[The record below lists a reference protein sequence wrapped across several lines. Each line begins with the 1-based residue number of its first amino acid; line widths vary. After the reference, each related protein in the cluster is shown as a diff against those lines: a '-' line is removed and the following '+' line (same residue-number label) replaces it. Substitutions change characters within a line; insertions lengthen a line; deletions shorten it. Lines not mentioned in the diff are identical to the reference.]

1 MKKLSFLI
9 ILLSIN
15 VSANSILIKSGQIND
30 GFGNSFIGDILIVD
44 EKIVEVGKFLNSSS
58 AKIIEAKGKPVTP
71 GLISPISNIGVVEI
85 NALDVTNDDSPDF
98 FGPGFSVFNAFNP
111 HSTLI
116 PWNRSNGVTSSIS
129 TPGYSSQIFKG
140 MGSFYLLDGD
150 IDITGNADVAMY
162 SRLGAVGGSRAE
174 TIQIMESMFELA
186 LNKDELELEEL
197 LGTTFASS
205 IDMQL
210 QDIQA
215 LSRVVNREIPLVLEV
230 NRAIDILQALRL
242 KNDYDL
248 ELVLMS
254 VEEAPLVLDQILASG
269 VSVII
274 DPMDNIPDSFDELA
288 SNIKLGGI
296 LSNAGI
302 KVMFS
307 TQRSHNYHLM
317 RQGAGNAVAHGMTY
331 QAGISGMTSIVADV
345 FNIQDRGSI
354 KEGHFADIVIWSE
367 DPLEPSAYPTTVI
380 INGSEMSLETRA
392 SRLTER
398 YTDKRDIPS
407 SYKH

>member
-9 ILLSIN
+9 VLLSIN

-30 GFGNSFIGDILIVD
+30 GLGNSFIGDILIVD

-162 SRLGAVGGSRAE
+162 ARLGAIGGSRAE

-205 IDMQL
+205 MDMQL

-215 LSRVVNREIPLVLEV
+215 LSRVVNRAIPLGLEV

-354 KEGHFADIVIWSE
+354 KEGYFADIVIWSE

-380 INGSEMSLETRA
+380 INGSEISLETRA

>member
-30 GFGNSFIGDILIVD
+30 GLGNSFIGDILIVD

-186 LNKDELELEEL
+186 LNRDELELEEL

-205 IDMQL
+205 MDMQL

-354 KEGHFADIVIWSE
+354 KEGYFADIVIWSE

>member
-9 ILLSIN
+9 VLLSIN

-30 GFGNSFIGDILIVD
+30 GLGNSFIGDILIVD
-44 EKIVEVGKFLNSSS
+44 EKIVEVGKFLDSSS

-162 SRLGAVGGSRAE
+162 ARLGAIGGSRAE

-205 IDMQL
+205 MDMQL

-354 KEGHFADIVIWSE
+354 KEGYFADIVIWSE

-380 INGSEMSLETRA
+380 INGSEISLETRA

>member
-9 ILLSIN
+9 VLLSIN
-15 VSANSILIKSGQIND
+15 ISANSILIKSGQIND
-30 GFGNSFIGDILIVD
+30 GLGNSFIGDILIVD

-162 SRLGAVGGSRAE
+162 ARLGAIGGSRAE

-205 IDMQL
+205 MDMQL

-354 KEGHFADIVIWSE
+354 KEGYFADIVIWSE

-398 YTDKRDIPS
+398 YTDKRDIPP

>member
-9 ILLSIN
+9 VLLSIN

-30 GFGNSFIGDILIVD
+30 GLGNSFIGDILIID

-98 FGPGFSVFNAFNP
+98 FGPGFSVYNAFNP

-129 TPGYSSQIFKG
+129 SPGYSSQIFKG

-162 SRLGAVGGSRAE
+162 ARLGAIGGSRAE

-186 LNKDELELEEL
+186 LNKDELESEEL

-205 IDMQL
+205 MDMQL

-354 KEGHFADIVIWSE
+354 KEGYFADIVIWSE

-380 INGSEMSLETRA
+380 INGSEISLETRA

>member
-9 ILLSIN
+9 ILLSID

-30 GFGNSFIGDILIVD
+30 GLGNSFIGDILIVD

-162 SRLGAVGGSRAE
+162 ARLGAIGGSRAE

-186 LNKDELELEEL
+186 LNKDELESEEL

-205 IDMQL
+205 MDMQL

-354 KEGHFADIVIWSE
+354 KEGYFADIVIWSE

-380 INGSEMSLETRA
+380 INGSEISLETRA

>member
-9 ILLSIN
+9 VLLSIN

-30 GFGNSFIGDILIVD
+30 GLGNSFIGDILIVD

-205 IDMQL
+205 MDMQL

-354 KEGHFADIVIWSE
+354 KEGYFADIVIWSE

-380 INGSEMSLETRA
+380 INGSEISLETRA

>member
-30 GFGNSFIGDILIVD
+30 GLGNSFIGDILIVD

-205 IDMQL
+205 MDMQL

-380 INGSEMSLETRA
+380 INGSEISLETRA

>member
-30 GFGNSFIGDILIVD
+30 GLGNSFIGDILIVD

-162 SRLGAVGGSRAE
+162 SRLGAIGGSRAE

-186 LNKDELELEEL
+186 LNKDKLELEEL

-205 IDMQL
+205 MDMQL

-269 VSVII
+269 ASVII

-317 RQGAGNAVAHGMTY
+317 RQGAGNAVAHGMNY
-331 QAGISGMTSIVADV
+331 QAGISGMTSIVADI

-398 YTDKRDIPS
+398 YTDKRNIPS

>member
-30 GFGNSFIGDILIVD
+30 GLGNSFIGDVLIVD

-205 IDMQL
+205 MDMQL

-215 LSRVVNREIPLVLEV
+215 LSRVVNREIPSVLEV

-354 KEGHFADIVIWSE
+354 KEGYFADIVIWSE

>member
-30 GFGNSFIGDILIVD
+30 GLGNSFIGDVLIVD

-162 SRLGAVGGSRAE
+162 ARLGAIGGSRAE

-186 LNKDELELEEL
+186 LNRDELELEEL

-205 IDMQL
+205 MDMQL

-354 KEGHFADIVIWSE
+354 KEGYFADIVIWSE